1 MKNNIFDQDPYSFS
15 TLDKDEFILEN
26 IAKLTKHHYI
36 NSIHYK
42 KILNFT
48 NFDLKKKHTL
58 DEYPF
63 LPVRLFKHYDLMSIK
78 QENIFKKLTSSG
90 TTGNEL
96 SKIYLDHENAF
107 NQTKVLS
114 KIINSLFE
122 NKRLPMLIIDK
133 DIAKID
139 RNKFN
144 AKIAAIKGFSIFGK
158 NHTYLLD
165 KSEKINYD
173 AIDSF
178 LEKYG
183 NSSFFVFGFTS
194 SIYKYLLKQPLD
206 HKKKYD
212 FSKGILLHGG
222 GWKKMENE
230 KINNRLFKKLL
241 NNKFKLKKIH
251 NYYGLI
257 EQTGSIFIE
266 CPICDSFIVSIF
278 SDVIIRD
285 KHMRVLPS
293 GKPGFIQLISLLPK
307 SYPGHIILTEDIGKI
322 VENDCSCKSK
332 GKRFQVIGR
341 SKESEIRG
349 CSDT

>member
-1 MKNNIFDQDPYSFS
+1 MKNNIFDSDPYKFS
-15 TLDKDEFILEN
+15 GLDKDEFILEN
-26 IAKLTKHHYI
+26 IVKLTKHHYI
-36 NSIHYK
+36 NSEHYK

-48 NFDLKKKHTL
+48 KFNLNKKHAL
-58 DEYPF
+58 EEYPF
-63 LPVRLFKHYDLMSIK
+63 LPVRLFKYYDLMSIK
-78 QENIFKKLTSSG
+78 KENIFKKLMSSG
-90 TTGNEL
+90 TTGNKP

-133 DIAKID
+133 DITTID
-139 RNKFN
+139 RNQFN
-144 AKIAAIKGFSIFGK
+144 AKVTAIKGFSIFGK

-165 KSEKINYD
+165 ENKKINYQS
-173 AIDSF
+173 IDLF
-178 LEKYG
+178 LEKFG
-183 NSSFFVFGFTS
+183 NNIFFIFGFTS
-194 SIYKYLLKQPLD
+194 NVYKYLVKYLSNK
-206 HKKKYD
+206 KKKYN

-222 GWKKMENE
+222 GWKKMEKE
-230 KINNRLFKKLL
+230 KVDNKVFKKLL
-241 NNKFKLKKIH
+241 NNKFKLRNIH

-266 CPICDSFIVSIF
+266 CPICDSFITSIF

-285 KHMRVLPS
+285 KHMRVLPA

-307 SYPGHIILTEDIGKI
+307 SYPGHIILTEDIGEI
-322 VENDCSCKSK
+322 VENDCTCKTK
-332 GKRFQVIGR
+332 GKRFKVIGR
-341 SKESEIRG
+341 SIESEIRG